1 MGLFSKSETGKPC
14 QACGH
19 ETTQQDPAVRTKD
32 SGARIHKSHT
42 TTPGN
47 GFYGEKTK
55 RR

>member
-1 MGLFSKSETGKPC
+1 MNPFSSETGKPC

-19 ETTQQDPAVRTKD
+19 ATTTQDPAVRTKD

-47 GFYGEKTK
+47 GFFGAKTK
-55 RR
+55 R